1 MKHLAMAVV
10 VKKDKVLVQK
20 CYHADK
26 GMMAQF
32 PGGRVN
38 FDESG
43 TDAAIRELAQETGIT
58 GLSHT
63 ATYTKEN
70 DIGGRTYFVILRAD
84 ESVEPASFDMH
95 QKSHFDW
102 LSTKEIPEAP
112 FYSVEREFVNQYV
125 SALA

>member
-43 TDAAIRELAQETGIT
+43 TDAAIRELAQETGI
-58 GLSHT
+58 
-63 ATYTKEN
+63 
-70 DIGGRTYFVILRAD
+70 R
-84 ESVEPASFDMH
+84 SFSYRYLY
-95 QKSHFDW
+95 QRK
-102 LSTKEIPEAP
+102 
-112 FYSVEREFVNQYV
+112 
-125 SALA
+125 